1 VTPFP
6 VVLQL
11 PQEAKTCIA
20 EANMGFNF
28 SNFNYN
34 AIDFW
39 ANVGAAVVGAVAG
52 IFASISYLKNRIL
65 FWKKQEEIDAAIT
78 VDDIRRYGQVQEIL
92 TTLRNHCGADRVQI
106 LQFHNG
112 GKFLD
117 GSSMKRMSVTHESCG
132 HGVAYEY
139 MHMQAVLATLLW
151 EKIELVKKD
160 DPQIH
165 LVKNLSESTLRTYC
179 RSKGTEAFAVLPIH
193 KDTLVIGFINLD
205 WLDEETAPS
214 KPMDFAAMFE
224 EQRSYIELQ
233 LAKDHKSGN

>member
-1 VTPFP
+1 
-6 VVLQL
+6 
-11 PQEAKTCIA
+11 
-20 EANMGFNF
+20 MGFNF

-205 WLDEETAPS
+205 WLDEETAPR

>member
-1 VTPFP
+1 M
-6 VVLQL
+6 
-11 PQEAKTCIA
+11 A
-20 EANMGFNF
+20 
-28 SNFNYN
+28 FNYGN
-34 AIDFW
+34 IDFW
-39 ANVGAAVVGAVAG
+39 MNVGAGVAGVGAG
-52 IFASISYLKNRIL
+52 MFASASYVKNRIR

-92 TTLRNHCGADRVQI
+92 TTLRNKCGADRVQI

-132 HGVAYEY
+132 NGVTYEY
-139 MHMQAVLATLLW
+139 MHLQAVLATLLW

-165 LVKNLSESTLRTYC
+165 LVKNLSESNLRTYC

-205 WLDEETAPS
+205 WLDEETTPS
-214 KPMDFAAMFE
+214 KPMEFASMFE